1 MAVVVFPQDGAPR
14 VAKRLLWELDAPGP
28 LPLLPPGP
36 GKDLQ
41 AWGPWLFA
49 VGVAPHPRGGSPWL
63 HLARWEHSV
72 WGESSGR
79 WGAGGGTS
87 PGSQS

>member
-41 AWGPWLFA
+41 AWGP
-49 VGVAPHPRGGSPWL
+49 SPCSQL
-63 HLARWEHSV
+63 HLFPEAL
-72 WGESSGR
+72 SSP
-79 WGAGGGTS
+79 S
-87 PGSQS
+87 